1 MNMKRLNYFLTYCF
15 AFAMLLECNSVYSNF
30 RNTII

>member
-15 AFAMLLECNSVYSNF
+15 AFAMLLECNSVYI
-30 RNTII
+30 TIVR